1 MSGTRFSL
9 RDVRQFGSRFRFYPM
24 RKHSRRRN
32 GCVEAPVDAC
42 SDFHEDAVK
51 TIHRV
56 VTTTVGALIIATWGV
71 PTASAACIDLS
82 PLPKRLV
89 LGAGDRS
96 PSFSPP
102 GAIAASA
109 SGRSSDERT
118 SIVGMWHV
126 TFASD
131 GNDAAPFF
139 IPDGATLDD
148 GYAQWHA
155 DGTEIMNSSR
165 DPATS
170 SFCLGVWR
178 RDGGRRYKL
187 NHLALSW
194 DNTGALCAPQP
205 GATSCMVGP
214 TNIRE
219 AITVDSGGSTYS
231 GSVTIEQYDT
241 SGHVLVRLRG
251 LVSAQ
256 RITPN

>member
-1 MSGTRFSL
+1 
-9 RDVRQFGSRFRFYPM
+9 M
-24 RKHSRRRN
+24 R
-32 GCVEAPVDAC
+32 
-42 SDFHEDAVK
+42 

-56 VTTTVGALIIATWGV
+56 VTTTVGAFVIATSV
-71 PTASAACIDLS
+71 APTASAACVDLS
-82 PLPKRLV
+82 PLPKRLL
-89 LGAGDRS
+89 LGAPDRS
-96 PSFSPP
+96 PSVSPP
-102 GAIAASA
+102 AAIAASA
-109 SGRSSDERT
+109 SGSSSDERT

-126 TFASD
+126 TFASH
-131 GNDAAPFF
+131 GNNAAPFF

-178 RDGGRRYKL
+178 REGARRYKL

-194 DNTGALCAPQP
+194 DNTGAQCVPQS
-205 GATSCMVGP
+205 GATSCLVG
-214 TNIRE
+214 TAKIRE
-219 AITVDSGGSTYS
+219 AITVDPGGVTYS

-241 SGHVLVRLRG
+241 SGHLLFRLRG

-256 RITPN
+256 RITAN

>member
-1 MSGTRFSL
+1 
-9 RDVRQFGSRFRFYPM
+9 VR
-24 RKHSRRRN
+24 
-32 GCVEAPVDAC
+32 
-42 SDFHEDAVK
+42 

-56 VTTTVGALIIATWGV
+56 VTTTVGAFIIATSV
-71 PTASAACIDLS
+71 APSASAACIDRA
-82 PLPKRLV
+82 PLPKPLS
-89 LGAGDRS
+89 LGAPDGL

-102 GAIAASA
+102 AAIAASA
-109 SGRSSDERT
+109 SGSSSDESR

-131 GNDAAPFF
+131 GNNAAPFF

-148 GYAQWHA
+148 GYVQWHA

-178 RDGGRRYKL
+178 SEGGRTYKL

-194 DNTGALCAPQP
+194 DNTGALCVPQP
-205 GATSCMVGP
+205 GATSCLVGT

-219 AITVDSGGSTYS
+219 AITVNRGGNTYS

-241 SGHVLVRLRG
+241 SGHLLFRLKG

-256 RITPN
+256 RITAN